1 MWFIQQFLLAFLFFL
16 FFCKYL
22 KMRWKARSLPPGPSP
37 FPFIGNLW
45 TMRFNM
51 HPETFIKLTKLY
63 GNMYTVWIGETP
75 LIVLHGYKAVKNAI
89 VSHSEEL
96 SGRPVTSFMADVTH
110 RKGIVGSN
118 GHRWRQQRRFGL
130 MTLRNLGLGKRGLES
145 RIQKEAQSLVE
156 ILAAQNGKPMDVS
169 NFIIHSVA
177 NVICAVVFGH
187 RFPIDDPSFQKLVSI
202 NQQMIEGFASKFG
215 ILYDAFPWLMKCLPG
230 SHQEMFKNRDYIYN
244 FVRNEIRIHQQNES
258 PEEPN
263 DLIHHYLAQIAK
275 TSGDP
280 NSTFDISNLLQVSME
295 FFTAGTETTAT
306 TLQWA
311 IMLMLAYPDIQDSQW
326 YTLLMMPRKNMYSS
340 GWQVQLQVASPRLP
354 PSQHY
359 TQYSPQRWNP
369 NSPSFP
375 TRPNYPT
382 VQLTAWIHKW
392 GMHILPNLDSV
403 LHDPMCWEKP
413 DKFNPEHFLDKA
425 GNFTSNE
432 AFLPFSAGH
441 RVCLGEQLAR
451 FELVIFFITLMRAFR
466 FQLPKGVT
474 EVNTKYIAKLTLQ
487 PQPFKVCVM
496 QR

>member
-1 MWFIQQFLLAFLFFL
+1 MWFVQQFLLTFLIFL

-45 TMRFNM
+45 TIRFNM
-51 HPETFIKLTKLY
+51 HPDTFIKLTKLY

-75 LIVLHGYKAVKNAI
+75 LIILNGFKAVKNAI
-89 VSHSEEL
+89 VSHSEEF

-110 RKGIVGSN
+110 AKGIVASN

-145 RIQKEAQSLVE
+145 RIQREAQRLVE
-156 ILAAQNGKPMDVS
+156 NLAAQNGKPMDAS
-169 NFIIHSVA
+169 NFIIHSVS

-187 RFPIDDPSFQKLVSI
+187 RFSIDDPTFQKLVSI
-202 NQQMIEGFASKFG
+202 NQQIIEGFGSKFG
-215 ILYDAFPWLMKCLPG
+215 ILYDAFPWLMKRLPG
-230 SHQEMFKNRDYIYN
+230 SHQKMFKNRNYIYN

-258 PEEPN
+258 LEEPN
-263 DLIHHYLAQIAK
+263 DLIDHYLAQIAK

-280 NSTFDISNLLQVSME
+280 NSTFDISNLLQVSMDL
-295 FFTAGTETTAT
+295 FTAGTETTAT

-311 IMLMLAYPDIQDSQW
+311 IMLMLAYPDIQENIHRELDQVLQDSSAIK
-326 YTLLMMPRKNMYSS
+326 YEDRK
-340 GWQVQLQVASPRLP
+340 RLP
-354 PSQHY
+354 Y
-359 TQYSPQRWNP
+359 TNAVIHEIQRYANIASTGTLRRSIKDITLDGYS
-369 NSPSFP
+369 
-375 TRPNYPT
+375 
-382 VQLTAWIHKW
+382 IKK
-392 GMHILPNLDSV
+392 GMNILPNLDSV
-403 LHDPMCWEKP
+403 LHDPMYWDKP
-413 DKFNPEHFLDKA
+413 DEFNPEHFLDKD
-425 GNFTSNE
+425 GNFKSNE

-451 FELVIFFITLMRAFR
+451 FELVIFFVTLMRAFR

-474 EVNTKYIAKLTLQ
+474 EVNTKYIAKVTLQ
-487 PQPFKVCVM
+487 PHPYKVCIM

>member
-75 LIVLHGYKAVKNAI
+75 LIVLHGYKAVRNAI

-110 RKGIVGSN
+110 GKGIVGSN

-156 ILAAQNGKPMDVS
+156 ILAAQNGYIGGLSTALQNAVDKPLMPILDTADCEQPTSFATLRDDLPSFKSLIILSFVSIDFSRVGAMIHVSPLGATALQGKPMDVS

-187 RFPIDDPSFQKLVSI
+187 RFSIDDPSFQKLVSI

-244 FVRNEIRIHQQNES
+244 FVRNEIRIHQQNEL

-263 DLIHHYLAQIAK
+263 DLIDHYLAQIAK

-311 IMLMLAYPDIQDSQW
+311 IMLMLAYPDIQGTGASVSKCENPKSSPPHTPTPPTTNTRAGGSTEGTIGATYLRNNDLW
-326 YTLLMMPRKNMYSS
+326 NTLWMAKEAGRAKRNDTGLRTSE
-340 GWQVQLQVASPRLP
+340 
-354 PSQHY
+354 
-359 TQYSPQRWNP
+359 
-369 NSPSFP
+369 
-375 TRPNYPT
+375 
-382 VQLTAWIHKW
+382 
-392 GMHILPNLDSV
+392 ILYG
-403 LHDPMCWEKP
+403 PMKRGL
-413 DKFNPEHFLDKA
+413 N
-425 GNFTSNE
+425 
-432 AFLPFSAGH
+432 
-441 RVCLGEQLAR
+441 LGE
-451 FELVIFFITLMRAFR
+451 ETFIGT
-466 FQLPKGVT
+466 
-474 EVNTKYIAKLTLQ
+474 
-487 PQPFKVCVM
+487 
-496 QR
+496 

>member
-75 LIVLHGYKAVKNAI
+75 LIVLHGYKAVRNAI

-110 RKGIVGSN
+110 GKGIVGSN

-187 RFPIDDPSFQKLVSI
+187 RFSIDDPSFQKLVSI

-244 FVRNEIRIHQQNES
+244 FVRNEIRIHQQNEL

-263 DLIHHYLAQIAK
+263 DLIDHYLAQIAK

-311 IMLMLAYPDIQDSQW
+311 IMLMLAYPDIQENIHRELDQVLQDSSAIK
-326 YTLLMMPRKNMYSS
+326 YEDRK
-340 GWQVQLQVASPRLP
+340 RLP
-354 PSQHY
+354 Y
-359 TQYSPQRWNP
+359 TNAVIHEIQRFGNIAATGTMRSSIKDITLDGYS
-369 NSPSFP
+369 
-375 TRPNYPT
+375 
-382 VQLTAWIHKW
+382 IKK

-403 LHDPMCWEKP
+403 LHDPVCWDKP

-425 GNFTSNE
+425 GNFKSNE

-441 RVCLGEQLAR
+441 RVCLGEKLAR

-474 EVNTKYIAKLTLQ
+474 EVNTKYIAKMTLQ

>member
-311 IMLMLAYPDIQDSQW
+311 IMLMLAYPDIQENIHRELDQVLQDSSAIK
-326 YTLLMMPRKNMYSS
+326 YEDRK
-340 GWQVQLQVASPRLP
+340 RLP
-354 PSQHY
+354 Y
-359 TQYSPQRWNP
+359 TNAVIHEIQRFGNIASTGTMRSSIKDITLDGYS
-369 NSPSFP
+369 
-375 TRPNYPT
+375 
-382 VQLTAWIHKW
+382 IKK